1 MKNLRNSVVSLF
13 LFFSIVLSIAQ
24 VEYFE
29 KNVLN
34 FQAAFFVMLVLATL
48 LGILS
53 PLRAKISMYSYLSAW
68 ALAYIFVWAFYWRF
82 LSTPRTF
89 EELVVQF
96 LLIEIG
102 AALSHNVGFQISK
115 VNVVLQE
122 VANGAYPNRTLDFK
136 MASDEIHTEM
146 TRSRRYSRPLSVLVF
161 QFGSLEAFEQ
171 QFKGIERELSS
182 LFLAAKIGR
191 VLNEYARQ
199 TDLIMRDYNRRFVVL
214 CPETNSDAA
223 AILVKRIHGA
233 IEDSIGESVSWS
245 TASFPDEA
253 LSFDELYEK
262 ALSRLPTLKTL
273 PAFVQDQEKISV
285 DN

>member
-1 MKNLRNSVVSLF
+1 MKNLRSSVISLF

-34 FQAAFFVMLVLATL
+34 FQAAFFIMLVVAVLI
-48 LGILS
+48 GIWS
-53 PLRAKISMYSYLSAW
+53 PIGTKISMYSYLGAW
-68 ALAYIFVWAFYWRF
+68 TLVYIFVWAFYWRF

-96 LLIEIG
+96 LLLEVA
-102 AALSHNVGFQISK
+102 AALSHNVGVQINK
-115 VNVVLQE
+115 VSSVLVD

-136 MASDEIHTEM
+136 MAADAIHTEM
-146 TRSRRYSRPLSVLVF
+146 TRSRRYSRPLSILVF
-161 QFGSLEAFEQ
+161 QFGSLEIVEEQ
-171 QFKGIERELSS
+171 FQGIEKELSS
-182 LFLAAKIGR
+182 HFLAAKIGR
-191 VLNEYARQ
+191 VINESARQ

-214 CPETNSDAA
+214 CPETNGEAGHV
-223 AILVKRIHGA
+223 LVQRIHSA
-233 IEDSIGESVSWS
+233 IENVVGDKVTWS

-262 ALSRLPTLKTL
+262 ALSRLPMVKSPSVFTHE
-273 PAFVQDQEKISV
+273 EKI
-285 DN
+285 DIGN

>member
-1 MKNLRNSVVSLF
+1 MKNLRNSVISLF

-34 FQAAFFVMLVLATL
+34 FQAAFFVMLVISTL

-53 PLRAKISMYSYLSAW
+53 PLRTKISMYAYLGAW

-96 LLIEIG
+96 LLIEIS

-115 VNVVLQE
+115 VNVVLRE

-136 MASDEIHTEM
+136 MASDAIHTEM

-161 QFGSLEAFEQ
+161 QFNAIEVFED
-171 QFKGIERELSS
+171 QFKGIEKELSS

-191 VLNEYARQ
+191 VINEYARQ
-199 TDLIMRDYNRRFVVL
+199 TDLIMRDYNRRFVIL
-214 CPETNSDAA
+214 CPETNNDAA
-223 AILVKRIHGA
+223 HVLVTRIHSA
-233 IEDSIGESVSWS
+233 IEDQIGEMVSWS

-262 ALSRLPTLKTL
+262 ALSRLPTLKSFPVL
-273 PAFVQDQEKISV
+273 VQDEEKIDI